1 MIGRYNMQKDQLQ
14 KVYNQEREEEI
25 KAFVPKEYWSIEL
38 IASNKEE
45 NNLTLKFYGKDNE
58 KIQQ

>member
-1 MIGRYNMQKDQLQ
+1 MKGDIVRMESNSTKIAKIATRMAIC
-14 KVYNQEREEEI
+14 EREEEI

-45 NNLTLKFYGKDNE
+45 NNC
-58 KIQQ
+58 